1 MELEMS
7 LKKGMANWGRRKLAS
22 VVLCVLYGGIYQLYQ
37 TDARVQ
43 REIDRWP
50 EGMTYGLKCSPQGPS
65 LYFRKNEGK
74 LMRLNPRIQK
84 KYDTC
89 ITFKSLETAFLV
101 LTGRMGIAGAY
112 AAHGFSLHGDI
123 GTAMEL
129 VRCVDLVESHLFP
142 RVMTK
147 RILKEVEPKGISSIH
162 LYLRIFAGLF
172 RGAYAMAR
180 GEKKT
185 YRQMRTE
192 SLRSR
197 ALEEIREEKIE
208 NETA

>member
-7 LKKGMANWGRRKLAS
+7 IGKSLGLWGRARIAS
-22 VVLCVLYGGIYQLYQ
+22 VVLTVLYGGIYELYQ
-37 TDARVQ
+37 ADPRIQ
-43 REIDRWP
+43 KEIDRWP
-50 EGMTYGLKCSPQGPS
+50 EGMTYAIRCSTQGPS
-65 LYFRKNEGK
+65 LYFRKNDGK

-84 KYDTC
+84 QYDTC

-129 VRCVDLVESHLFP
+129 TRCVDLAESYLFP
-142 RVMTK
+142 KIMTR
-147 RILKEVEPKGISSIH
+147 RILKEVAKKRTSSLV
-162 LYLRIFAGLF
+162 LYARILVGLL
-172 RGAYAMAR
+172 RGAYTPAR

-185 YRQMRTE
+185 FRQMRME
-192 SLRSR
+192 QLRG
-197 ALEEIREEKIE
+197 E
-208 NETA
+208 NGK

>member
-7 LKKGMANWGRRKLAS
+7 IGKSLGNWGRRKIAA
-22 VVLCVLYGGIYQLYQ
+22 VVLTVLYGGIYELYQ
-37 TDARVQ
+37 TDTRIQ
-43 REIDRWP
+43 KEIDRWP
-50 EGMTYGLKCSPQGPS
+50 EGMTYALKCSSRGPS

-84 KYDTC
+84 QYDTC

-101 LTGRMGIAGAY
+101 LTGRMGISGAY
-112 AAHGFSLHGDI
+112 AAHGFALHGDI

-129 VRCVDLVESHLFP
+129 TRCVDLAESYLFP
-142 RVMTK
+142 KIMTR
-147 RILKEVEPKGISSIH
+147 RILKEVAQKRSSSLG
-162 LYLRIFAGLF
+162 LYVKILVGLL
-172 RGAYAMAR
+172 RGAYLPAR

-185 YRQMRTE
+185 YRQ
-192 SLRSR
+192 LRMEQLK
-197 ALEEIREEKIE
+197 AEKEAREEKME